1 MYSEAVSNPATEQ
14 QEFTTIKIYDIMATK
29 QNKLEALA
37 QANGFIKTSENV
49 TFTFSGWDGKSYNGE
64 GQTKPVYT
72 KNSKRF
78 VLAYSAFYH
87 DYFAYELIGKSHPVS
102 GFEKV
107 RFHSILN
114 K

>member
-1 MYSEAVSNPATEQ
+1 
-14 QEFTTIKIYDIMATK
+14 MATK
-29 QNKLEALA
+29 KLEALA

-49 TFTFSGWDGKSYNGE
+49 TFTFNGWDGKSYNGE

-78 VLAYSAFYH
+78 ILAYSAAYG
-87 DYFAYELIGKSHPVS
+87 DYFAHELTGKFHQVS
-102 GFEKV
+102 GFEEV
-107 RFHSILN
+107 RVHSILN

>member
-1 MYSEAVSNPATEQ
+1 
-14 QEFTTIKIYDIMATK
+14 MATK
-29 QNKLEALA
+29 KMEALA

-49 TFTFSGWDGKSYNGE
+49 SFTFSGWDGKSYNGE

-78 VLAYSAFYH
+78 VLAYSATCN
-87 DYFAYELIGKSHPVS
+87 AYIAHELIGKFHPVS
-102 GFEKV
+102 GLEEV
-107 RFHSILN
+107 RVNSILN

>member
-1 MYSEAVSNPATEQ
+1 M
-14 QEFTTIKIYDIMATK
+14 TTK
-29 QNKLEALA
+29 KLEALA
-37 QANGFIKTSENV
+37 QENGFIKTSENV

-87 DYFAYELIGKSHPVS
+87 DYFAYELIGKFHPVS

>member
-1 MYSEAVSNPATEQ
+1 MYSEAGSNPATEQ
-14 QEFTTIKIYDIMATK
+14 HQNTMIKIYDIMETK

-37 QANGFIKTSENV
+37 QTNGFTKTSEKV
-49 TFTFSGWDGKSYNGE
+49 TFTFNGWDGKSYNGE
-64 GQTKPVYT
+64 GQTKPVCI

-87 DYFAYELIGKSHPVS
+87 DYFAYELIGKFHPVS

>member
-1 MYSEAVSNPATEQ
+1 
-14 QEFTTIKIYDIMATK
+14 MATK
-29 QNKLEALA
+29 KLEALA

-87 DYFAYELIGKSHPVS
+87 AYFAYEPIRKLHPDPGLENVS
-102 GFEKV
+102 L
-107 RFHSILN
+107 HSIPH

>member
-1 MYSEAVSNPATEQ
+1 
-14 QEFTTIKIYDIMATK
+14 MATK

-37 QANGFIKTSENV
+37 QANGFTKTNDKV
-49 TFTFSGWDGKSYNGE
+49 TFTFNGWDGKSYNGE

-78 VLAYSAFYH
+78 VLAYSA
-87 DYFAYELIGKSHPVS
+87 AYKVYIAHELTGKFHPVS

>member
-1 MYSEAVSNPATEQ
+1 ME
-14 QEFTTIKIYDIMATK
+14 TK

-37 QANGFIKTSENV
+37 QANGFTKTGEKV
-49 TFTFSGWDGKSYNGE
+49 TFTFNGWDGKSYNGE

-78 VLAYSAFYH
+78 VLAYSAAYKVYIAHELTGKFY
-87 DYFAYELIGKSHPVS
+87 PVS
-102 GFEKV
+102 GLEEV
-107 RFHSILN
+107 RGHSILN